1 VDRRVPATEVKTPSR
16 VEALLPRHDRDEITP
31 VAQRVPLGVLVKPWG
46 TRGEQTVHLYNKASD
61 LLERVDAVFVSG
73 EVSDEVF
80 EARIVGIQSARWVGK
95 RYVIHLEGID
105 SIEDADVLRGLE
117 LSVPE
122 ELLPELDEE
131 DEYYVRDLLGMAVV
145 DAAGEPVGTLDDVL
159 STAGNDVYVVRGESG
174 ESLIPATD
182 EYVLDVDL
190 QARVIRVHR
199 LEL

>member
-1 VDRRVPATEVKTPSR
+1 M
-16 VEALLPRHDRDEITP
+16 
-31 VAQRVPLGVLVKPWG
+31 AQRVALGVLVKPWG

-73 EVSDEVF
+73 EKID
-80 EARIVGIQSARWVGK
+80 ARIVGIRSARWVGK

-105 SIEDADVLRGLE
+105 SIDDADALRGLE

-131 DEYYVRDLLGMAVV
+131 DEYYVRDLLGVAVV
-145 DAAGEPVGTLDDVL
+145 DEAGEPLGTLDDVF
-159 STAGNDVYVVRGESG
+159 STAGSNDVYVIRGESG

-190 QARVIRVHR
+190 QGRTMRVRR

>member
-1 VDRRVPATEVKTPSR
+1 MNRSVPAEVKTSSR
-16 VEALLPRHDRDEITP
+16 AEALLPRFDQDEFIP
-31 VAQRVPLGVLVKPWG
+31 VAQRVALGVLVKPWG

-73 EVSDEVF
+73 EKID
-80 EARIVGIQSARWVGK
+80 ARIVGIRSARWVGK

-105 SIEDADVLRGLE
+105 SIDDADALRGLE

-131 DEYYVRDLLGMAVV
+131 DEYYVRDLLGVAVV
-145 DAAGEPVGTLDDVL
+145 DEAGEPLGTLDDVF
-159 STAGNDVYVVRGESG
+159 STAGSNDVYVIRGESG

-190 QARVIRVHR
+190 QGRTMRVRR